1 MKTRVMP
8 SWESARPTWPRG
20 VIRGGFVPVG
30 VRVREPGSADSGCA
44 YPHSQWQRQ
53 TSKRCPN
60 GSAHEHED
68 DEAGHSR
75 CVLSVRVASPR
86 GRASNTAPERAGTL
100 LRFIFWCRADNMQG
114 LPGAAAPPSTRGGRS
129 ASRDAGR
136 LLTRGLRLDPLARTG
151 GRSGGH
157 GHRRTRPESTRLRS
171 SNRSGCDQ

>member
-8 SWESARPTWPRG
+8 SWESARPTWPRE

-75 CVLSVRVASPR
+75 CVLSVRVASP
-86 GRASNTAPERAGTL
+86 GAV
-100 LRFIFWCRADNMQG
+100 
-114 LPGAAAPPSTRGGRS
+114 LP
-129 ASRDAGR
+129 
-136 LLTRGLRLDPLARTG
+136 
-151 GRSGGH
+151 
-157 GHRRTRPESTRLRS
+157 TRLRARWYATPIYFLVS
-171 SNRSGCDQ
+171 SG